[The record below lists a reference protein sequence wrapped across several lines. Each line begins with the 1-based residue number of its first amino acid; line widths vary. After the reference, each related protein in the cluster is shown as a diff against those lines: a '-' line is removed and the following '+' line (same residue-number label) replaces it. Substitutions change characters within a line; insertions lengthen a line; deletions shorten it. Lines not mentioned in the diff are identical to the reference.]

1 MSTDSSIGFFD
12 TQFQRQVRERQF
24 ELNPFEQ
31 AALPHLHGR
40 VLDFGCGIGNLA
52 ISAARQGCSVLALD
66 ASPTAIEHIRQ
77 SARAENLPI
86 AAAVADLRDYAVAGE
101 FDSVV
106 SIGLLMF
113 FDCPSARR
121 QLARLQDSVK
131 PGGIAVINVLIEGTS
146 FLDMFDASGHCLFGR
161 DELAQRFAGWQ
172 VLQYRHQDFAVPDGR
187 VKSFAT
193 LIARKPT

>member
-12 TQFQRQVRERQF
+12 TQFQRQVREQQF

-52 ISAARQGCSVLALD
+52 IRAARQGCSVLALD
-66 ASPTAIEHIRQ
+66 ASPTAIDHIRQ
-77 SARAENLPI
+77 LARAENLPVE
-86 AAAVADLRDYAVAGE
+86 AAVADLRDYAVFGE

-113 FDCPSARR
+113 FDCPTARR
-121 QLARLQDSVK
+121 QLARLQERVS
-131 PGGIAVINVLIEGTS
+131 PGGVAAINVLIEGTS
-146 FLDMFDASGHCLFGR
+146 FLDMFDASGYCLFGR
-161 DELAQRFAGWQ
+161 DELPQHFAGWQ
-172 VLQYRHQDFAVPDGR
+172 VLHYQHQDFTVPDGR
-187 VKSFAT
+187 IKSFAT
-193 LIARKPT
+193 LIARKPA

>member
-1 MSTDSSIGFFD
+1 MSTDSSISFFD

-66 ASPTAIEHIRQ
+66 ASPTAIEHIGQ
-77 SARAENLPI
+77 AARAENLPI
-86 AAAVADLRDYAVAGE
+86 EAAVADLRDYAVAGQ

-113 FDCPSARR
+113 FDCATARR
-121 QLARLQDSVK
+121 QLARLQDSVR
-131 PGGIAVINVLIEGTS
+131 PGGIAAINVLIEGTS
-146 FLDMFDASGHCLFGR
+146 FLDMFDAGGHCLFER

-172 VLQYRHQDFAVPDGR
+172 VLHHQHQDFAVPDGR

-193 LIARKPT
+193 LIARKPA